1 MSGAAPLIPALPP
14 MNAKRALYRST
25 ISAFRPGDWLMSL
38 AGAVLVGIL
47 FTQLWGGGSATSVV
61 IRSGGKVVAE
71 ASLNRNRN
79 FEIQG
84 PLGTTVVSVENR
96 RVRVARDPS
105 PRQYCVQQG
114 WLSRAGEAALCLPN
128 QVAVEIAGTAKR
140 YDSLSY

>member
-1 MSGAAPLIPALPP
+1 MSGSPRIPARSD
-14 MNAKRALYRST
+14 ASGRGALYRST
-25 ISAFRPGDWLMSL
+25 ISAFRPGDWLISL
-38 AGAVLVGIL
+38 AGTVLVGIL
-47 FTQLWGGGSATSVV
+47 FTQLWGAGSATSVV

-96 RVRVARDPS
+96 RVRVAKDPS

-114 WLSRAGEAALCLPN
+114 WLARAGEAALCLPN
-128 QVAVEIAGTAKR
+128 QVAVEIAGTTKR